1 MVFFFTFFFDFSLL
15 SAVLR
20 FCFSVFLCAS
30 VLFGFYI
37 LLCFPCFSVFL
48 LLCFSALFFVFFCCR
63 CFCFFLLA
71 SLFFCLITRA
81 STTIYIKNS
90 TSSTKNKRS
99 KYKRINRNNKSNRN
113 NYIQRQKRNT
123 TRTKLSLFSL
133 RGSACAFPQCP
144 LPAVSI
150 LLFRVRAFIF
160 DLFGFFRLV

>member
-1 MVFFFTFFFDFSLL
+1 MCFCPFWFLHFVVFSLFFCL
-15 SAVLR
+15 FASLF
-20 FCFSVFLCAS
+20 FCFVF
-30 VLFGFYI
+30 
-37 LLCFPCFSVFL
+37 CFFL
-48 LLCFSALFFVFFCCR
+48 LSLLL
-63 CFCFFLLA
+63 FFLLA

-99 KYKRINRNNKSNRN
+99 KYKRINRNNKRN